1 MKIWLASLEQ
11 QAGGMSAVNLGV
23 GASGLVS
30 GGGLALA
37 TQLSFQVEKG
47 QAGIAAECQQ
57 AAVMRGFLRLL
68 SASPAIL
75 RTKIVEVMELH
86 LSSFK
91 S

>member
-23 GASGLVS
+23 GASGVGS

-68 SASPAIL
+68 SASPAKFPRL
-75 RTKIVEVMELH
+75 P
-86 LSSFK
+86 
-91 S
+91 